1 MELEELQKEKHKDY
15 KEEYKDEKQ
24 EYKEKKKK
32 YKKNKQKLSKDNNRR
47 MSFFITVIIPLFSVI
62 ISLLSLYNAVNARE
76 DAKKAFYITHEMG
89 NINTLREMVTK
100 IQDIY
105 AKNNGQNI
113 ALEDKDELT
122 TIFNSVELI
131 IDNNNYDSKFVSVK
145 EKGEILKCLIYRYLK
160 QMLPD
165 PKPAVATGGE
175 DRAELPTTG
184 TLPDLES
191 AFSEYKRAFMDYLS
205 KYND

>member
-24 EYKEKKKK
+24 EHKEKKKK
-32 YKKNKQKLSKDNNRR
+32 YKKDKQKLSQDNNRG
-47 MSFFITVIIPLFSVI
+47 MSVFITVIIPLFSAI

-105 AKNNGQNI
+105 AKDNGQNI
-113 ALEDKDELT
+113 SSEDKDELT

-131 IDNNNYDSKFVSVK
+131 IDNNYDPEFVSVK
-145 EKGEILKCLIYRYLK
+145 EKGEILKCLIYRYLN

-165 PKPAVATGGE
+165 PKLAVTTGGE
-175 DRAELPTTG
+175 DRAELPITG

-191 AFSEYKRAFMDYLS
+191 AFSDYKRALMDYLS